1 MWQKADLPNR
11 LKDISGRSTVDPP
24 YKNVTL
30 DFPLEM
36 ANLAPRLPIRD
47 VMHIT
52 GGLCYDY
59 A

>member
-1 MWQKADLPNR
+1 M
-11 LKDISGRSTVDPP
+11 DPP